1 MVNLFVLSNI
11 TYMGSHIYEVF
22 YILYIGVFY
31 ILYIGGMLRKS
42 GGFQKILRAFEIYS
56 ENTQYS
62 RNPLK
67 QLLFTYYMFLLTMDG
82 QYTFLYYMFL
92 YYMFTI
98 TMKKI

>member
-1 MVNLFVLSNI
+1 
-11 TYMGSHIYEVF
+11 
-22 YILYIGVFY
+22 
-31 ILYIGGMLRKS
+31 MLRKS

-98 TMKKI
+98 TMNFILYVYYNYENYIIFLYIIWI